1 MSLWVSMPR
10 STVSFN
16 KIYLGHS
23 VAAGHSGGGQTAL
36 LTTPAYFKR
45 RPERT
50 WQRNIDSGRP

>member
-1 MSLWVSMPR
+1 MPR